1 MQGDRRVLLGRV
13 VGVFGVAGWVKVESF
28 TEPRDNILRYRP
40 WTVVHG
46 GNETQVEKPQG
57 RTQGKGLVA
66 KLPQADDRDQ
76 AAALLGAELFVD
88 RAQLP
93 EPSEG
98 EIYWADLEGL
108 EVVLEDGTLLG
119 TVSHLF
125 PTGANDVIV
134 VRGAKERL
142 IPYVEGV
149 VKSVDLEARRVTVD
163 WDPDF

>member
-1 MQGDRRVLLGRV
+1 MSDHRRILLGRV

-46 GNETQVEKPQG
+46 GVETEVAKPQG
-57 RTQGKGLVA
+57 RLQGKGLVA

-76 AAALLGAELFVD
+76 AAALHGAEIFGD

-93 EPSEG
+93 KAG
-98 EIYWADLEGL
+98 DNEIYWADLEGL
-108 EVVLEDGTLLG
+108 EVVLEDGTSLG

-142 IPYVEGV
+142 IPYVDGV
-149 VKSVDLEARRVTVD
+149 VKQVDLGAKRVTVD
-163 WDPDF
+163 WDPEF